1 MVNITVNGAAVQVPE
16 GTTILNAAKAAGVD
30 IPHLCY
36 LKDLNEIGA
45 CRVCCVEIEGER
57 NLVPSCNNPVFEGMA
72 IRTNTDR
79 GAPYPPHQCG
89 TDPEPARLP
98 LRHLPA
104 QRQLPFT
111 ECGQRSGH
119 SGEPLPLRSGD
130 RCPGPMAPGFSPLPR
145 HQQVHQMHALHP
157 GLRQSAGRPCVGPVR
172 HQ

>member
-1 MVNITVNGAAVQVPE
+1 MVNITVNGAAVRVPE

-79 GAPYPPHQCG
+79 VRR
-89 TDPEPARLP
+89 TPA
-98 LRHLPA
+98 A
-104 QRQLPFT
+104 
-111 ECGQRSGH
+111 S
-119 SGEPLPLRSGD
+119 
-130 RCPGPMAPGFSPLPR
+130 MWN
-145 HQQVHQMHALHP
+145 
-157 GLRQSAGRPCVGPVR
+157 
-172 HQ
+172 